1 MAEATHVGHPWPP
14 ICGLSWGPVAPTPA
28 EATCPTCRTREAHAI
43 RRRVYLTMADSATQ
57 HAAFNTDVRAQS
69 HAARV
74 LRLFLTGFTA

>member
-1 MAEATHVGHPWPP
+1 MAETTHIGHPWPP
-14 ICGLSWGPVAPTPA
+14 ICGRISESVAPTPA
-28 EATCPTCRTREAHAI
+28 EATCPICRTREARDI
-43 RRRVYLTMADSATQ
+43 RRQVRDAMADSATQ